1 MYTYMHMYIY
11 IYIYIH
17 IGRCPR
23 PPPRRGARWLSAACP
38 PPWRAARY
46 SAARPDILA
55 IFCPFGLFCEIV
67 SSLLS
72 LQNHQ
77 EQPSICF
84 RRR

>member
-1 MYTYMHMYIY
+1 MMIIVPPLSLSLVPAGTSV
-11 IYIYIH
+11 
-17 IGRCPR
+17 GPR
-23 PPPRRGARWLSAACP
+23 PLHAAGP
-38 PPWRAARY
+38 AVFTAV
-46 SAARPDILA
+46 A

-77 EQPSICF
+77 EQPSVYF